1 MPLNIHYN
9 STKKLFSEKRGCHM
23 EFSYFLPVNIQ
34 FGWNKV
40 DSVADY
46 VASYGKKALIV
57 TGRTSAKKSGLYDRV
72 VAKLETAHID
82 YVLFDQ
88 VDANPLTTTAL
99 AGAALAKSESCDVV
113 IAIGGGSIMD
123 CAKGIAF
130 MAVNEGDINDYIF
143 NRKSSDNALPLI
155 VIPTTCGTGSEGNG
169 FGVLTNP
176 ETGDKKSLRCNAIVP
191 KVSIVDPAVMGTMPP
206 HVLASVGFDA
216 LCHNIEAYTSKTA
229 QPFTDAL
236 SYYAVTLLAQYL
248 VPLYKHVKAVANG
261 KPEVLNEKQLTKAWE
276 SVTLASTIGGMVINT
291 AGVTLAHG
299 MEHPA
304 SGLKDITHGVD
315 LAVIEPAV
323 VEYTWSANP
332 DKFGALARIFNHG
345 DGSELG
351 EALRFI
357 VHDLD
362 LTTNLTELGFTKEDI
377 PWLVDNVYVVATGNI
392 ANTVAEISRED
403 IEELYKKMF

>member
-1 MPLNIHYN
+1 
-9 STKKLFSEKRGCHM
+9 M
-23 EFSYFLPVNIQ
+23 EFSYFLPVHIQ
-34 FGWNKV
+34 FGWDKV
-40 DSVADY
+40 DSVADF
-46 VASYGKKALIV
+46 AKPYGNKALIV

-72 VAKLETAHID
+72 TAKLDAAHIEH
-82 YVLFDQ
+82 VLFDQ

-99 AGAALAKSESCDVV
+99 DGAALAKSESCDMVV
-113 IAIGGGSIMD
+113 AIGGGSIMD
-123 CAKGIAF
+123 CANGIAF
-130 MAVNEGDINDYIF
+130 MSVNEGDINDYIF
-143 NRKSSDNALPLI
+143 NRKISDKALPLI

-236 SYYAVTLLAQYL
+236 AHYAVTLLAQYL
-248 VPLYKHVKAVANG
+248 VPLYKHVKAMAEG
-261 KPEVLNEKQLTKAWE
+261 KSTVLNETQLTKAWE

-304 SGLKDITHGVD
+304 SGLKDITHGVG
-315 LAVIEPAV
+315 LAVIEPVA

-345 DGSELG
+345 DGSELS
-351 EALRFI
+351 EALRLI
-357 VHDLD
+357 VHELD
-362 LTTNLTELGFTKEDI
+362 LTTNLTELGFTKKDI

-392 ANTVAEISRED
+392 ANTMAEISRED
-403 IEELYKKMF
+403 IEVLYKKMF

>member
-1 MPLNIHYN
+1 
-9 STKKLFSEKRGCHM
+9 M

-40 DSVADY
+40 DGVAEF
-46 VASYGKKALIV
+46 AAPYGKKALIV
-57 TGRTSAKKSGLYDRV
+57 TGRSSAKKSGLYDRV
-72 VAKLETAHID
+72 VAKLDAAHID
-82 YVLFDQ
+82 HVLFDQ

-99 AGAALAKSESCDVV
+99 DGAALAKSESCDLV

-130 MAVNEGDINDYIF
+130 MAVNDGDINDYIF
-143 NRKSSDNALPLI
+143 NRKTSDNALPLI

-216 LCHNIEAYTSKTA
+216 LCHNLEAYTSKTA

-236 SYYAVTLLAQYL
+236 AHYAVTLLAQYL
-248 VPLYKHVKAVANG
+248 VPLYKHVKATVEG
-261 KPEVLNEKQLTKAWE
+261 KPSILNEKQLTKAWE

-291 AGVTLAHG
+291 AGVTLGHG

-304 SGLKDITHGVD
+304 SGLKDITHGVG
-315 LAVIEPAV
+315 LAVIEPVV

-332 DKFGALARIFNHG
+332 EKFNALARIFNHG
-345 DGSELG
+345 DGSEFG
-351 EALRFI
+351 EALRLM
-357 VHDLD
+357 VHELD
-362 LTTNLTELGFTKEDI
+362 LTTNFTELGFTKKDI
-377 PWLVDNVYVVATGNI
+377 PWLVDNVYVVAAGNI
-392 ANTVAEISRED
+392 ANTVAEVSRND
-403 IEELYKKMF
+403 IEVLYKKMF

>member
-1 MPLNIHYN
+1 
-9 STKKLFSEKRGCHM
+9 M
-23 EFSYFLPVNIQ
+23 EFSYFLPVHIQ
-34 FGWNKV
+34 FGWDKV
-40 DSVADY
+40 DSVADF
-46 VASYGKKALIV
+46 VKPYGNKALIV

-72 VAKLETAHID
+72 TAKLDAAHIEH
-82 YVLFDQ
+82 VLFDQ

-99 AGAALAKSESCDVV
+99 DGAALAKSESCDMV

-130 MAVNEGDINDYIF
+130 MSVNEGDINDYIF
-143 NRKSSDNALPLI
+143 NRKTSDKALPLI

-236 SYYAVTLLAQYL
+236 AHYAVTLLAQYL
-248 VPLYKHVKAVANG
+248 VPLYKHVKAMAEG
-261 KPEVLNEKQLTKAWE
+261 KSAVLNETQLTKAWE
-276 SVTLASTIGGMVINT
+276 SVTLASTIGGMAINT

-304 SGLKDITHGVD
+304 SGLKDITHGVG
-315 LAVIEPAV
+315 LAVIEPVA

-351 EALRFI
+351 EALRLI

-392 ANTVAEISRED
+392 ANTMANVSRED
-403 IEELYKKMF
+403 IEMLYKKMF

>member
-1 MPLNIHYN
+1 
-9 STKKLFSEKRGCHM
+9 M

-40 DSVADY
+40 DSVADF
-46 VASYGKKALIV
+46 VAPYGKKALIV
-57 TGRTSAKKSGLYDRV
+57 TGRTSAKRSGLYDRV
-72 VAKLETAHID
+72 VAKLEAAHID
-82 YVLFDQ
+82 HVLFDQ

-99 AGAALAKSESCDVV
+99 EGAALAKSESCDVV

-143 NRKSSDNALPLI
+143 NRKASDNALPLI

-191 KVSIVDPAVMGTMPP
+191 KVSIVDPGVMGTMPP

-236 SYYAVTLLAQYL
+236 AHYAVTLLAQYL

-261 KPEVLNEKQLTKAWE
+261 KPEVLSEKQLTKAWE
-276 SVTLASTIGGMVINT
+276 SVTLATTIGGMVINT

-304 SGLKDITHGVD
+304 SGLKDITHGVG
-315 LAVIEPAV
+315 LAIIEPVAV
-323 VEYTWSANP
+323 DYTWSANP
-332 DKFGALARIFNHG
+332 DKFGALARIFNYG

-351 EALRFI
+351 EALRLI

-362 LTTNLTELGFTKEDI
+362 LTTNLTELGFTKKDI

-392 ANTVAEISRED
+392 ANTMAEISRKD
-403 IEELYKKMF
+403 IEVLYKKMF

>member
-1 MPLNIHYN
+1 
-9 STKKLFSEKRGCHM
+9 M
-23 EFSYFLPVNIQ
+23 EFSYFLPVHIQ

-40 DSVADY
+40 DSVADF
-46 VASYGKKALIV
+46 VKRYGKKALIV

-72 VAKLETAHID
+72 TTKLDAAHIEH
-82 YVLFDQ
+82 VLFDQ

-99 AGAALAKSESCDVV
+99 TGANLAKSESCDMV

-130 MAVNEGDINDYIF
+130 MSVNEGDINDYIF
-143 NRKSSDNALPLI
+143 NRKTSDKALPLI

-236 SYYAVTLLAQYL
+236 AHYAVTLLAQYL
-248 VPLYKHVKAVANG
+248 VPLYKHVKAKAES
-261 KPEVLNEKQLTKAWE
+261 KSAVLNETQLTKAWE
-276 SVTLASTIGGMVINT
+276 SVTLASTIGGMAINT

-304 SGLKDITHGVD
+304 SGLKDITHGVG
-315 LAVIEPAV
+315 LAVIEPVA

-351 EALRFI
+351 EALRLI

-392 ANTVAEISRED
+392 ANTMANVSRED
-403 IEELYKKMF
+403 IEMLYKKMF

>member
-1 MPLNIHYN
+1 
-9 STKKLFSEKRGCHM
+9 M

-40 DSVADY
+40 DYVADF
-46 VASYGKKALIV
+46 VKQYGKKALIV

-72 VAKLETAHID
+72 VAKLDATHIGH
-82 YVLFDQ
+82 VLFDQ

-99 AGAALAKSESCDVV
+99 DGAALAKSESCDMV

-143 NRKSSDNALPLI
+143 NRKISDNALPLI
-155 VIPTTCGTGSEGNG
+155 AIPTTCGTGSEGNG

-236 SYYAVTLLAQYL
+236 AHYAVTLLAQHL
-248 VPLYKHVKAVANG
+248 VPLYKHVKAIAVG
-261 KPEVLNEKQLTKAWE
+261 KPEILNEQQVIKAWE
-276 SVTLASTIGGMVINT
+276 SITLASTIGGMVINT
-291 AGVTLAHG
+291 AGVTLGHG

-304 SGLKDITHGVD
+304 SGLKDITHGVG
-315 LAVIEPAV
+315 LAVIEPVV

-332 DKFGALARIFNHG
+332 EKFNALARIFNHG

-351 EALRFI
+351 EALRLM
-357 VHDLD
+357 VHELD
-362 LTTNLTELGFTKEDI
+362 LTTNLTELGFTKKDI
-377 PWLVDNVYVVATGNI
+377 PWLVDNVYVVAAGNI
-392 ANTVAEISRED
+392 ANTVAEVNRND
-403 IEELYKKMF
+403 IEVLYKKML

>member
-1 MPLNIHYN
+1 
-9 STKKLFSEKRGCHM
+9 M

-40 DSVADY
+40 DSVADF

-72 VAKLETAHID
+72 VAKLEAAHID
-82 YVLFDQ
+82 HVLFNQ

-99 AGAALAKSESCDVV
+99 DGAALAKSESCDMV

-130 MAVNEGDINDYIF
+130 MAVNDGDINDYIF
-143 NRKSSDNALPLI
+143 NRKVSDNALPLI

-191 KVSIVDPAVMGTMPP
+191 QVSIVDPAVMGTMPP

-236 SYYAVTLLAQYL
+236 AHYAVTLLAQYL
-248 VPLYKHVKAVANG
+248 VPLYKHVKATAEG
-261 KPEVLNEKQLTKAWE
+261 KPAVLNEKQLTKAWE
-276 SVTLASTIGGMVINT
+276 AVTLASTIGGMVINT

-304 SGLKDITHGVD
+304 SGLKDITHGVG
-315 LAVIEPAV
+315 LAVIEPVA

-332 DKFGALARIFNHG
+332 DKFDALARIFNHG
-345 DGSELG
+345 DASELG
-351 EALRFI
+351 EALRLI

-362 LTTNLTELGFTKEDI
+362 LTTNLTELGFTKKDI

-392 ANTVAEISRED
+392 ANTVAEISRKD
-403 IEELYKKMF
+403 IEALYKKMF

>member
-1 MPLNIHYN
+1 
-9 STKKLFSEKRGCHM
+9 M

-40 DSVADY
+40 DNVAGF
-46 VASYGKKALIV
+46 VAPYGKKALIV

-72 VAKLETAHID
+72 VAKLDAAHIGH
-82 YVLFDQ
+82 VLFDQ

-99 AGAALAKSESCDVV
+99 DGAALAKSESCDMV

-130 MAVNEGDINDYIF
+130 MAVNDGDINDYIF
-143 NRKSSDNALPLI
+143 NRKTSDNALPLI

-236 SYYAVTLLAQYL
+236 AHYAVTLLAQYL
-248 VPLYKHVKAVANG
+248 VPLYKHVKAIANG
-261 KPEVLNEKQLTKAWE
+261 QEAVLNKKQLTKAWE

-291 AGVTLAHG
+291 AGVTLGHG

-304 SGLKDITHGVD
+304 SGLKDITHGVG
-315 LAVIEPAV
+315 LAVIEPVV
-323 VEYTWSANP
+323 VEYTWSANSE
-332 DKFGALARIFNHG
+332 KFNSLARIFNHG

-351 EALRFI
+351 EALRLI

-362 LTTNLTELGFTKEDI
+362 LTTNLTELGFTKKDI

-392 ANTVAEISRED
+392 ANTVAEVSRND
-403 IEELYKKMF
+403 IEVLYKKML

>member
-1 MPLNIHYN
+1 
-9 STKKLFSEKRGCHM
+9 M

-40 DSVADY
+40 DNVAEF
-46 VASYGKKALIV
+46 AAPYGKKALIV

-72 VAKLETAHID
+72 VAKLDAAHIEH
-82 YVLFDQ
+82 VLFDQ

-99 AGAALAKSESCDVV
+99 DGAALAKSESCDMV

-130 MAVNEGDINDYIF
+130 MAVNDGDINDYIF
-143 NRKSSDNALPLI
+143 NRKTSDNALPLI

-236 SYYAVTLLAQYL
+236 AHYAVTLLAQYL
-248 VPLYKHVKAVANG
+248 VPLYKHVKAIANG
-261 KPEVLNEKQLTKAWE
+261 QEAVLNKKQLTKAWE

-291 AGVTLAHG
+291 AGVTLGHG

-304 SGLKDITHGVD
+304 SGLKDITHGVG
-315 LAVIEPAV
+315 LAVIEPVV
-323 VEYTWSANP
+323 VEYTWSANSE
-332 DKFGALARIFNHG
+332 KFNSLARIFNYG

-351 EALRFI
+351 EALRLI

-362 LTTNLTELGFTKEDI
+362 LTTNLTELGFTKKDM

-392 ANTVAEISRED
+392 ANTVAKISRED
-403 IEELYKKMF
+403 IEVLYKKMF

>member
-1 MPLNIHYN
+1 
-9 STKKLFSEKRGCHM
+9 M

-40 DSVADY
+40 DGVAEF
-46 VASYGKKALIV
+46 AAPYGKKALIV
-57 TGRTSAKKSGLYDRV
+57 TGRSSAKKSGLYDRV
-72 VAKLETAHID
+72 VAKLDAAHID
-82 YVLFDQ
+82 HVLFDQ

-99 AGAALAKSESCDVV
+99 DGAALAKSESCDMV
-113 IAIGGGSIMD
+113 IVIGGGSIMD

-130 MAVNEGDINDYIF
+130 MAVNDGNINDYIF
-143 NRKSSDNALPLI
+143 NRKTSDNALPLI

-236 SYYAVTLLAQYL
+236 AHYAVTLLAQYL
-248 VPLYKHVKAVANG
+248 VPLYKHVKATVEG
-261 KPEVLNEKQLTKAWE
+261 KPSILNEKQLTKAWE

-291 AGVTLAHG
+291 AGVTLGHG

-304 SGLKDITHGVD
+304 SGLKDITHGVG
-315 LAVIEPAV
+315 LAVIEPVV

-332 DKFGALARIFNHG
+332 EKFNALARIFNHG
-345 DGSELG
+345 DGSEFG
-351 EALRFI
+351 EALRLM
-357 VHDLD
+357 VHELD
-362 LTTNLTELGFTKEDI
+362 LTTNFTELGFTKKDI
-377 PWLVDNVYVVATGNI
+377 PWLVDNVYVVAAGNI
-392 ANTVAEISRED
+392 ANTVAEVSRND
-403 IEELYKKMF
+403 IEVLYKKMF

>member
-1 MPLNIHYN
+1 
-9 STKKLFSEKRGCHM
+9 M

-40 DSVADY
+40 DNVAEF
-46 VASYGKKALIV
+46 AAPYGKKALIV
-57 TGRTSAKKSGLYDRV
+57 TGRSSAKKSGLYDRV
-72 VAKLETAHID
+72 VAKLDAAHID
-82 YVLFDQ
+82 HVLFDQ

-99 AGAALAKSESCDVV
+99 DGAALAKSESCDMV

-130 MAVNEGDINDYIF
+130 MAVNDGDINDYIF
-143 NRKSSDNALPLI
+143 NRKTSDNALPLI

-236 SYYAVTLLAQYL
+236 AHYAVTLLAQYL
-248 VPLYKHVKAVANG
+248 VPLYKHVKAIANG
-261 KPEVLNEKQLTKAWE
+261 QEAVLNKKQLTKAWE

-291 AGVTLAHG
+291 AGVTLGHG

-304 SGLKDITHGVD
+304 SGLKDITHGVG
-315 LAVIEPAV
+315 LAVIEPVV
-323 VEYTWSANP
+323 VEYTWSANLE
-332 DKFGALARIFNHG
+332 KFNSLARIFNHG

-351 EALRFI
+351 EALRLI

-362 LTTNLTELGFTKEDI
+362 LTTNLTELGFTKKDI

-392 ANTVAEISRED
+392 ANTVAEISRKD
-403 IEELYKKMF
+403 IEALYKKMF

>member
-1 MPLNIHYN
+1 
-9 STKKLFSEKRGCHM
+9 M

-40 DSVADY
+40 DNVAEF
-46 VASYGKKALIV
+46 VAPYGKKALIV

-72 VAKLETAHID
+72 VAKLDAAHIEH
-82 YVLFDQ
+82 VLFDQ

-99 AGAALAKSESCDVV
+99 DGANLAKSESCDMV

-123 CAKGIAF
+123 SAKGIAF
-130 MAVNEGDINDYIF
+130 MAVNDGDINDYIF
-143 NRKSSDNALPLI
+143 NRKTSDNALPLI

-191 KVSIVDPAVMGTMPP
+191 KVSIVDPAVMGTVPP

-236 SYYAVTLLAQYL
+236 AHYAVILLAQYL
-248 VPLYKHVKAVANG
+248 VPLYKHVKAIVNG
-261 KPEVLNEKQLTKAWE
+261 QEAVLNKKQLTKAWE

-291 AGVTLAHG
+291 AGVTLGHG

-304 SGLKDITHGVD
+304 SGLKDITHGVG
-315 LAVIEPAV
+315 LAVIEPVV

-332 DKFGALARIFNHG
+332 EKFNSLARIFNHG

-351 EALRFI
+351 EALRLI

-362 LTTNLTELGFTKEDI
+362 LTTNLTELGFTKKDI

-392 ANTVAEISRED
+392 ANTVAEVSRND
-403 IEELYKKMF
+403 IEVLYKKML

>member
-1 MPLNIHYN
+1 
-9 STKKLFSEKRGCHM
+9 M

-40 DSVADY
+40 DSVADF
-46 VASYGKKALIV
+46 VAPYGKKALIV

-72 VAKLETAHID
+72 VAKLEAAHID
-82 YVLFDQ
+82 HVLFDQ
-88 VDANPLTTTAL
+88 VDANPLTTTAVE
-99 AGAALAKSESCDVV
+99 GAAVAKTESCDVV

-143 NRKSSDNALPLI
+143 NRKTSDNALPLV

-191 KVSIVDPAVMGTMPP
+191 KVSIVDPGVMGTMPP

-248 VPLYKHVKAVANG
+248 VPLYKHVKAVANS
-261 KPEVLNEKQLTKAWE
+261 KPEVLSEKQLTKAWE
-276 SVTLASTIGGMVINT
+276 AVTLASTIGGMVINT

-304 SGLKDITHGVD
+304 SGLKDITHGVG
-315 LAVIEPAV
+315 LAVIEPVV

-362 LTTNLTELGFTKEDI
+362 LTTNLTELGFTKKDI

-392 ANTVAEISRED
+392 ANTVAEISRKD
-403 IEELYKKMF
+403 IEVLYKKMF

>member
-1 MPLNIHYN
+1 
-9 STKKLFSEKRGCHM
+9 M

-40 DSVADY
+40 DNVAGFI
-46 VASYGKKALIV
+46 APYGKKALIV

-72 VAKLETAHID
+72 VAKLDAAHIEH
-82 YVLFDQ
+82 VLFDQ

-99 AGAALAKSESCDVV
+99 DGAALAKSESCDMV

-143 NRKSSDNALPLI
+143 NRKVSDNALPLI

-236 SYYAVTLLAQYL
+236 AHYAVTLLAQYL
-248 VPLYKHVKAVANG
+248 VPLYKHVKATAEG
-261 KPEVLNEKQLTKAWE
+261 KPAVLNEIQLTKAWE

-304 SGLKDITHGVD
+304 SGLKDITHGIG
-315 LAVIEPAV
+315 LAVIEPVA

-332 DKFGALARIFNHG
+332 DKFGVLARIFNHG

-351 EALRFI
+351 EALRLV

-362 LTTNLTELGFTKEDI
+362 LTTNLTELGFTKKDI
-377 PWLVDNVYVVATGNI
+377 PWLVENVYVVATGNI
-392 ANTVAEISRED
+392 ANTVAEINRKD
-403 IEELYKKMF
+403 IEVLYKKMF

>member
-1 MPLNIHYN
+1 
-9 STKKLFSEKRGCHM
+9 M

-40 DSVADY
+40 DGVAEF
-46 VASYGKKALIV
+46 AAPYGKKALIV
-57 TGRTSAKKSGLYDRV
+57 TGRSSAKKSGLYDRV
-72 VAKLETAHID
+72 VAKLDAAHID
-82 YVLFDQ
+82 HVLFDQ

-99 AGAALAKSESCDVV
+99 DGAALAKSESCDMV

-130 MAVNEGDINDYIF
+130 MAVNDGNINDYIF
-143 NRKSSDNALPLI
+143 NRKTSDNALPLI

-236 SYYAVTLLAQYL
+236 AHYAVTLLAQYL
-248 VPLYKHVKAVANG
+248 VPLYKHVKATVEG
-261 KPEVLNEKQLTKAWE
+261 KPSILNEKQLTKAWE

-291 AGVTLAHG
+291 AGVTLGHG

-304 SGLKDITHGVD
+304 SGLKDITHGVG
-315 LAVIEPAV
+315 LAVIEPVV

-332 DKFGALARIFNHG
+332 EKFNALARIFNHG

-351 EALRFI
+351 EALRLM
-357 VHDLD
+357 VHELD
-362 LTTNLTELGFTKEDI
+362 LTTNLTELGFTKKDI
-377 PWLVDNVYVVATGNI
+377 PWLVDNVYVVAAGNI
-392 ANTVAEISRED
+392 ANTVAEVSRND
-403 IEELYKKMF
+403 IEVLYKKML

>member
-1 MPLNIHYN
+1 
-9 STKKLFSEKRGCHM
+9 M

-40 DSVADY
+40 DNVAEF
-46 VASYGKKALIV
+46 AAPYGKKALIV

-72 VAKLETAHID
+72 VAKLDAAHIEH
-82 YVLFDQ
+82 VLFDQ

-99 AGAALAKSESCDVV
+99 DGAALAKSESCDMV

-143 NRKSSDNALPLI
+143 NRKTSDNALPLI

-236 SYYAVTLLAQYL
+236 AHYAVTLLAQYL
-248 VPLYKHVKAVANG
+248 VPLYKHVKATAEG
-261 KPEVLNEKQLTKAWE
+261 KPAVLNETQLTKAWE

-304 SGLKDITHGVD
+304 SGLKDITHGVG
-315 LAVIEPAV
+315 LAIIEPVA

-332 DKFGALARIFNHG
+332 DKFSALARIFNHG

-351 EALRFI
+351 EALRLI

-362 LTTNLTELGFTKEDI
+362 LTTNLTELGFTKKDI

-392 ANTVAEISRED
+392 ANTVAEISRKD
-403 IEELYKKMF
+403 IEALYKKMF

>member
-1 MPLNIHYN
+1 
-9 STKKLFSEKRGCHM
+9 M

-40 DSVADY
+40 DSVAEF
-46 VASYGKKALIV
+46 AIPYGKKALIV

-72 VAKLETAHID
+72 VAKLDAAHINH
-82 YVLFDQ
+82 VLFDQ

-99 AGAALAKSESCDVV
+99 DGAALAKSESCDMV

-130 MAVNEGDINDYIF
+130 MAVNDGDINDYIF
-143 NRKSSDNALPLI
+143 NRKTSDNALPLI

-191 KVSIVDPAVMGTMPP
+191 KVSIVDPAVMGTVPP

-236 SYYAVTLLAQYL
+236 AHYAVTLLAQYL
-248 VPLYKHVKAVANG
+248 VPLYKHVKAIANG
-261 KPEVLNEKQLTKAWE
+261 QEAVLNKKQLTKAWE

-291 AGVTLAHG
+291 AGVTLGHG

-304 SGLKDITHGVD
+304 SGLKDIIHGVG
-315 LAVIEPAV
+315 LAVIEPVV

-332 DKFGALARIFNHG
+332 EKFNSLARIFNHG

-351 EALRFI
+351 EALRLI

-362 LTTNLTELGFTKEDI
+362 LTTNLTELGFTKKDI

-403 IEELYKKMF
+403 IEVLYKKMF

>member
-1 MPLNIHYN
+1 
-9 STKKLFSEKRGCHM
+9 M

-40 DSVADY
+40 DNVAEF
-46 VASYGKKALIV
+46 AAPYGKKALIV
-57 TGRTSAKKSGLYDRV
+57 TGRSSAKKSGLYDRV
-72 VAKLETAHID
+72 VAKLDAAHIEH
-82 YVLFDQ
+82 VLFDQ

-99 AGAALAKSESCDVV
+99 DGAVLAKSENCDMV

-143 NRKSSDNALPLI
+143 NRKTSDNALPLL

-236 SYYAVTLLAQYL
+236 AHYAVTLLAQYL
-248 VPLYKHVKAVANG
+248 VPLYKHVKAIANG
-261 KPEVLNEKQLTKAWE
+261 QEAVLNKKQLTKAWE

-291 AGVTLAHG
+291 AGVTLGHG

-304 SGLKDITHGVD
+304 SGLKDITHGVG
-315 LAVIEPAV
+315 LAVIEPVV

-332 DKFGALARIFNHG
+332 EKFNSLARIFNHG
-345 DGSELG
+345 DGSKLG
-351 EALRFI
+351 EALRLI

-362 LTTNLTELGFTKEDI
+362 LTTNLTELGFTKKDI

-392 ANTVAEISRED
+392 ANTVAEVSRND
-403 IEELYKKMF
+403 IEVLYKKML

>member
-1 MPLNIHYN
+1 
-9 STKKLFSEKRGCHM
+9 M
-23 EFSYFLPVNIQ
+23 EFSYFLPVHIQ
-34 FGWNKV
+34 FGWDKV
-40 DSVADY
+40 DSVADF
-46 VASYGKKALIV
+46 VKPYGNKALII

-72 VAKLETAHID
+72 TAKLDAAHIEH
-82 YVLFDQ
+82 VLFDQ

-99 AGAALAKSESCDVV
+99 DGAALAKSESCDMV

-130 MAVNEGDINDYIF
+130 MAVNDGDINDYIF
-143 NRKSSDNALPLI
+143 NRKTSDKALPLI

-191 KVSIVDPAVMGTMPP
+191 KVSIVDPAVMGTIPP

-236 SYYAVTLLAQYL
+236 AHYAVTLLAQYL
-248 VPLYKHVKAVANG
+248 VPLYKHVKAKAES
-261 KPEVLNEKQLTKAWE
+261 KSAVLNETQLTKAWE

-304 SGLKDITHGVD
+304 SGLKDITHGVG
-315 LAVIEPAV
+315 LAVIEPVA

-351 EALRFI
+351 EALRLI
-357 VHDLD
+357 VHDLG

-392 ANTVAEISRED
+392 ANTMADVSRED
-403 IEELYKKMF
+403 IEMLYKKMF

>member
-1 MPLNIHYN
+1 
-9 STKKLFSEKRGCHM
+9 M

-40 DSVADY
+40 DNVADF
-46 VASYGKKALIV
+46 AAPYGKKALIV

-72 VAKLETAHID
+72 VAKLDAAHIGH
-82 YVLFDQ
+82 VLFNQ
-88 VDANPLTTTAL
+88 VDANPLITTAL
-99 AGAALAKSESCDVV
+99 DGAALAKSESCDMV

-130 MAVNEGDINDYIF
+130 MAVNKGDINDYIF
-143 NRKSSDNALPLI
+143 NRKTSDNALPLI

-236 SYYAVTLLAQYL
+236 AHYAVTLLAQYL
-248 VPLYKHVKAVANG
+248 VPLYKHVKATAEG
-261 KPEVLNEKQLTKAWE
+261 KPAVLNEIQLTKAWE

-304 SGLKDITHGVD
+304 SGLKDITHGVG
-315 LAVIEPAV
+315 LANIEPVA

-332 DKFGALARIFNHG
+332 DKFGALARIFNYG

-351 EALRFI
+351 EALRLI

-362 LTTNLTELGFTKEDI
+362 LTTNLTELGFTKKDI

-403 IEELYKKMF
+403 IEALYKKMF

>member
-1 MPLNIHYN
+1 
-9 STKKLFSEKRGCHM
+9 M
-23 EFSYFLPVNIQ
+23 EFSYFLPVHIQ
-34 FGWNKV
+34 FGWDKV
-40 DSVADY
+40 DSVADF
-46 VASYGKKALIV
+46 VKPYGNKALIV

-72 VAKLETAHID
+72 TAKLDAAHIEH
-82 YVLFDQ
+82 VLFDQ

-99 AGAALAKSESCDVV
+99 DGATLAKSESCDMV

-143 NRKSSDNALPLI
+143 NRKTSDKALPLI

-191 KVSIVDPAVMGTMPP
+191 KVSIVDPAVMGTMSP

-236 SYYAVTLLAQYL
+236 AHYAVTLLAQYL
-248 VPLYKHVKAVANG
+248 VPLYKHVKAKAES
-261 KPEVLNEKQLTKAWE
+261 KSAVLNETQLTKAWE

-304 SGLKDITHGVD
+304 SGLKDITHGVG
-315 LAVIEPAV
+315 LAVIEPVA

-351 EALRFI
+351 EALRLI

-392 ANTVAEISRED
+392 ANTMANVSRED
-403 IEELYKKMF
+403 IEMLYKKMF

>member
-1 MPLNIHYN
+1 
-9 STKKLFSEKRGCHM
+9 M

-40 DSVADY
+40 DSVAEFA
-46 VASYGKKALIV
+46 ASYGKKALIV

-72 VAKLETAHID
+72 VAKLDAAHIGH
-82 YVLFDQ
+82 VLFDQ

-99 AGAALAKSESCDVV
+99 DGAALAKSENCDMV

-143 NRKSSDNALPLI
+143 NRKTSDNALPLI

-229 QPFTDAL
+229 QPFTNAL
-236 SYYAVTLLAQYL
+236 AHYAVTLLAQYL
-248 VPLYKHVKAVANG
+248 VPLYKHVKATAEG
-261 KPEVLNEKQLTKAWE
+261 KPAVLNEIQLTKAWE

-304 SGLKDITHGVD
+304 SGLKDITHGVG
-315 LAVIEPAV
+315 LAIIEPVA

-345 DGSELG
+345 DGSKLG
-351 EALRFI
+351 EALRLI

-362 LTTNLTELGFTKEDI
+362 LTANLTELGFTKKDI

-403 IEELYKKMF
+403 IEVLYKKMF

>member
-1 MPLNIHYN
+1 
-9 STKKLFSEKRGCHM
+9 M

-40 DSVADY
+40 DSVADFA
-46 VASYGKKALIV
+46 VPYGKKALIV

-72 VAKLETAHID
+72 VAKLDAAHIEH
-82 YVLFDQ
+82 VLFDQ

-99 AGAALAKSESCDVV
+99 DGAALAKSESCDMV

-130 MAVNEGDINDYIF
+130 MAVNDGDINDYIF
-143 NRKSSDNALPLI
+143 NRKTSDNALPLI

-236 SYYAVTLLAQYL
+236 AHYAVTLLAQYL
-248 VPLYKHVKAVANG
+248 VPLYKHVKAIANG
-261 KPEVLNEKQLTKAWE
+261 QEAVLNKKQLTKAWE

-291 AGVTLAHG
+291 AGVTLGHG

-304 SGLKDITHGVD
+304 SGLKDITHGVG
-315 LAVIEPAV
+315 LAVIEPVV

-332 DKFGALARIFNHG
+332 EKFNSLARIFNHG
-345 DGSELG
+345 DGSKLG
-351 EALRFI
+351 EALRLI

-362 LTTNLTELGFTKEDI
+362 LTTNLTELGFTKKDI

-392 ANTVAEISRED
+392 ANTVAEVSRND
-403 IEELYKKMF
+403 IEVLYKKML

>member
-1 MPLNIHYN
+1 
-9 STKKLFSEKRGCHM
+9 M

-40 DSVADY
+40 DGVAEF
-46 VASYGKKALIV
+46 AAPYGKKALIV
-57 TGRTSAKKSGLYDRV
+57 TGRSSAKKSGLYDRV
-72 VAKLETAHID
+72 VAKLDAAHID
-82 YVLFDQ
+82 HVLFDQ

-99 AGAALAKSESCDVV
+99 DGAALAKSESCDMV

-130 MAVNEGDINDYIF
+130 MAVNDGNINDYIF
-143 NRKSSDNALPLI
+143 NRKTSDNALPLI

-236 SYYAVTLLAQYL
+236 AHYAVTLLAQYL
-248 VPLYKHVKAVANG
+248 VPLYKHVKATVEG
-261 KPEVLNEKQLTKAWE
+261 KPSILNEKQLTKAWE

-291 AGVTLAHG
+291 VGVTLGHG

-304 SGLKDITHGVD
+304 SGLKDITHGVG
-315 LAVIEPAV
+315 LAVIEPVV

-332 DKFGALARIFNHG
+332 EKFNALARIFNHG

-351 EALRFI
+351 EALRLM
-357 VHDLD
+357 VHELD
-362 LTTNLTELGFTKEDI
+362 LTTNLTELGFTKKDI
-377 PWLVDNVYVVATGNI
+377 PWLVDNVYVVAAGNI
-392 ANTVAEISRED
+392 ANTVAEVSRND
-403 IEELYKKMF
+403 IEVLYKKML

>member
-1 MPLNIHYN
+1 
-9 STKKLFSEKRGCHM
+9 M

-40 DSVADY
+40 DNVAEF
-46 VASYGKKALIV
+46 VAPYGKKALIV

-72 VAKLETAHID
+72 VAKLDAAHIGH
-82 YVLFDQ
+82 VLFDQ

-99 AGAALAKSESCDVV
+99 DGAALAKSESCDMV

-143 NRKSSDNALPLI
+143 NRKVSDNALPLI

-191 KVSIVDPAVMGTMPP
+191 KVSIVDPAVMGTMPL

-236 SYYAVTLLAQYL
+236 AHYAVTLLAQYL
-248 VPLYKHVKAVANG
+248 VPLYKHVKARAEG
-261 KPEVLNEKQLTKAWE
+261 KPAVLNETQLTKAWE

-304 SGLKDITHGVD
+304 SGLKDITHGVG
-315 LAVIEPAV
+315 LAVIEPVA

-332 DKFGALARIFNHG
+332 DKFGVLARIFNHG

-351 EALRFI
+351 EALRLV

-362 LTTNLTELGFTKEDI
+362 LTTNFTELGFTKKDI

-392 ANTVAEISRED
+392 ANTVAKISRED
-403 IEELYKKMF
+403 IEALYKKMF

>member
-1 MPLNIHYN
+1 
-9 STKKLFSEKRGCHM
+9 M
-23 EFSYFLPVNIQ
+23 EFSYFLPVHIQ
-34 FGWNKV
+34 FGLDKV
-40 DSVADY
+40 DSVADF
-46 VASYGKKALIV
+46 VKPYGNKALIV

-72 VAKLETAHID
+72 TAKLDAAHIEH
-82 YVLFDQ
+82 VLFDQ

-99 AGAALAKSESCDVV
+99 DGATLAKSESCDMV

-130 MAVNEGDINDYIF
+130 MSVNEGDINDYIF
-143 NRKSSDNALPLI
+143 NRKTSDKALPLI

-236 SYYAVTLLAQYL
+236 AHYAVTLLAQYL
-248 VPLYKHVKAVANG
+248 VPLYKHVKAKAES
-261 KPEVLNEKQLTKAWE
+261 KSAVLNETQLTKAWE

-304 SGLKDITHGVD
+304 SGLKDITHGVG
-315 LAVIEPAV
+315 LAVIEPVA

-345 DGSELG
+345 DGSELS
-351 EALRFI
+351 EALRLI
-357 VHDLD
+357 VHELD
-362 LTTNLTELGFTKEDI
+362 LTTNLTELGFMKKDI

-392 ANTVAEISRED
+392 ANTMADVSRED
-403 IEELYKKMF
+403 IEMLYKKMF

>member
-1 MPLNIHYN
+1 
-9 STKKLFSEKRGCHM
+9 M
-23 EFSYFLPVNIQ
+23 EFSYFLPVHIQ
-34 FGWNKV
+34 FGWDKV
-40 DSVADY
+40 DSVADF
-46 VASYGKKALIV
+46 VKPYGNKALIV

-72 VAKLETAHID
+72 TAKLDAAHIEH
-82 YVLFDQ
+82 VLFDQ

-99 AGAALAKSESCDVV
+99 DGAALAKSESCDMV

-130 MAVNEGDINDYIF
+130 MSVNEGDINDYIF
-143 NRKSSDNALPLI
+143 NRKTSDKALPLI

-191 KVSIVDPAVMGTMPP
+191 KVSIVDPAVMGTMSP

-236 SYYAVTLLAQYL
+236 AHYAVTLLAQYL
-248 VPLYKHVKAVANG
+248 VPLYKHVKAMAEG
-261 KPEVLNEKQLTKAWE
+261 KSAVLNETQLTKAWE

-304 SGLKDITHGVD
+304 SGLKDITHGVG
-315 LAVIEPAV
+315 LAVIEPVA

-351 EALRFI
+351 EALRLI

-362 LTTNLTELGFTKEDI
+362 LTTNLTELGLTKKDI

-392 ANTVAEISRED
+392 ANTVADVSRED
-403 IEELYKKMF
+403 IEMLYKKMF

>member
-1 MPLNIHYN
+1 
-9 STKKLFSEKRGCHM
+9 M

-40 DSVADY
+40 DNIDNFA
-46 VASYGKKALIV
+46 APYGKKALIV
-57 TGRTSAKKSGLYDRV
+57 TGRSSAKKSGLYDRV
-72 VAKLETAHID
+72 VAKLDAAHID
-82 YVLFDQ
+82 HVLFDQ

-99 AGAALAKSESCDVV
+99 DGAALAKSESCDMV

-130 MAVNEGDINDYIF
+130 MAVNDGDINDYIF
-143 NRKSSDNALPLI
+143 NRKVSDNALPLI

-191 KVSIVDPAVMGTMPP
+191 KVSIVDPGVMGTMPP

-236 SYYAVTLLAQYL
+236 AHYAVTLLAQYL
-248 VPLYKHVKAVANG
+248 VPLYKHVKATEEG
-261 KPEVLNEKQLTKAWE
+261 KSAVLNEIQLTKAWE

-304 SGLKDITHGVD
+304 SGLKDITHGVG
-315 LAVIEPAV
+315 LAIIEPVA

-351 EALRFI
+351 EALRLV

-362 LTTNLTELGFTKEDI
+362 LTTNLTELGFTKKDI

-392 ANTVAEISRED
+392 ANTVAEINRKD
-403 IEELYKKMF
+403 IEVLYKKMF

>member
-1 MPLNIHYN
+1 
-9 STKKLFSEKRGCHM
+9 M

-99 AGAALAKSESCDVV
+99 EGAALAKSESCDMI

-130 MAVNEGDINDYIF
+130 MAVNDGDINDYIF

-176 ETGDKKSLRCNAIVP
+176 ETGNKKSLRCNAIVP

-276 SVTLASTIGGMVINT
+276 SVSLASTIGGMVINT

-304 SGLKDITHGVD
+304 SGLKDITHGVG
-315 LAVIEPAV
+315 LAVIEPVV

-332 DKFGALARIFNHG
+332 DKFGVLARIFNHG

-362 LTTNLTELGFTKEDI
+362 LTTNLTELGFTKKDI

-392 ANTVAEISRED
+392 ANTVAEINRKD

>member
-1 MPLNIHYN
+1 
-9 STKKLFSEKRGCHM
+9 M
-23 EFSYFLPVNIQ
+23 EFSYFLPVHIQ
-34 FGWNKV
+34 FGWDKV
-40 DSVADY
+40 DSVADF
-46 VASYGKKALIV
+46 VKPYGNKALIV

-72 VAKLETAHID
+72 TAKLDAAHIEH
-82 YVLFDQ
+82 VLFDQ

-99 AGAALAKSESCDVV
+99 DGAALAKSESCDMV

-143 NRKSSDNALPLI
+143 NRKTSDKALPLI

-206 HVLASVGFDA
+206 HILASVGFDA

-236 SYYAVTLLAQYL
+236 AHYAVTLLAQYL
-248 VPLYKHVKAVANG
+248 VPLYKHVKVKAESKSA
-261 KPEVLNEKQLTKAWE
+261 VLNETQLTKAWE

-304 SGLKDITHGVD
+304 SGLKDITHGVG
-315 LAVIEPAV
+315 LAVIEPVV

-351 EALRFI
+351 EALRLI

-392 ANTVAEISRED
+392 ANTMANVSRED
-403 IEELYKKMF
+403 IEMLYKKMF

>member
-1 MPLNIHYN
+1 
-9 STKKLFSEKRGCHM
+9 M

-40 DSVADY
+40 DNVADFA
-46 VASYGKKALIV
+46 VPYGKKALIV

-72 VAKLETAHID
+72 VAKLDAAHIEH
-82 YVLFDQ
+82 VLFDQ

-99 AGAALAKSESCDVV
+99 DGAALAKSESCDMV

-130 MAVNEGDINDYIF
+130 MAVNDGDINDYIF
-143 NRKSSDNALPLI
+143 NRKTSDNALPLL

-236 SYYAVTLLAQYL
+236 AHYAVTLLAQYL
-248 VPLYKHVKAVANG
+248 VPLYKHVKAIANG
-261 KPEVLNEKQLTKAWE
+261 QEAVLNKKQLTKAWE

-291 AGVTLAHG
+291 AGVTLGHG

-304 SGLKDITHGVD
+304 SGLKDITHGVG
-315 LAVIEPAV
+315 LAVIEPVV

-332 DKFGALARIFNHG
+332 EKFNSLARIFNHG

-351 EALRFI
+351 EALRLI
-357 VHDLD
+357 IHDLD
-362 LTTNLTELGFTKEDI
+362 LTTNLTELGFTKKDI

-392 ANTVAEISRED
+392 ANTVAEVSRND
-403 IEELYKKMF
+403 IEVLYKKML

>member
-1 MPLNIHYN
+1 
-9 STKKLFSEKRGCHM
+9 M

-40 DSVADY
+40 DNIADFVAP
-46 VASYGKKALIV
+46 YGKKALIV
-57 TGRTSAKKSGLYDRV
+57 TGRSSAKKSGLYDRV
-72 VAKLETAHID
+72 VAKLDAAHID
-82 YVLFDQ
+82 HVLFDQ

-99 AGAALAKSESCDVV
+99 DGAALAKSESCDMV

-143 NRKSSDNALPLI
+143 NRKVSDNALPLI

-236 SYYAVTLLAQYL
+236 AHYAVTLLAQYL
-248 VPLYKHVKAVANG
+248 VPLYKHVKATAKG
-261 KPEVLNEKQLTKAWE
+261 KPAVLNEKQLTKAWE
-276 SVTLASTIGGMVINT
+276 AVTLASTIGGMVINT

-304 SGLKDITHGVD
+304 SGLKDITHGVG
-315 LAVIEPAV
+315 LAIIEPVA

-332 DKFGALARIFNHG
+332 DKYDALARIFNHG

-351 EALRFI
+351 EALRLI

-362 LTTNLTELGFTKEDI
+362 LTTNLTELGFTKKDI

-392 ANTVAEISRED
+392 ANTVAEISRKD
-403 IEELYKKMF
+403 IEALYKKMF

>member
-1 MPLNIHYN
+1 
-9 STKKLFSEKRGCHM
+9 M

-40 DSVADY
+40 DSVAGF
-46 VASYGKKALIV
+46 AAPYGKKALIV
-57 TGRTSAKKSGLYDRV
+57 TGRSSAKKSGLYDRV
-72 VAKLETAHID
+72 VAKLDAAHIEH
-82 YVLFDQ
+82 VLFDQ

-99 AGAALAKSESCDVV
+99 DGAALAKSESCDMV

-130 MAVNEGDINDYIF
+130 MAVNDGDINDYIF
-143 NRKSSDNALPLI
+143 NRKMSDNALPLI

-236 SYYAVTLLAQYL
+236 AHYAVTLLAQYL
-248 VPLYKHVKAVANG
+248 VPLYKHVKAIANNQ
-261 KPEVLNEKQLTKAWE
+261 EAVLNKKQLTKAWE

-291 AGVTLAHG
+291 AGVTLGHG

-304 SGLKDITHGVD
+304 SGLKDITHGVG
-315 LAVIEPAV
+315 LAVIEPVV

-332 DKFGALARIFNHG
+332 EKFNALARIFNHG

-351 EALRFI
+351 EALRLV
-357 VHDLD
+357 VHELD
-362 LTTNLTELGFTKEDI
+362 LTTNLTELGFTKKDI
-377 PWLVDNVYVVATGNI
+377 PWLVDNVYVVAAGNI
-392 ANTVAEISRED
+392 ANTVAKISRED
-403 IEELYKKMF
+403 IEVLYKKMF

>member
-1 MPLNIHYN
+1 
-9 STKKLFSEKRGCHM
+9 M

-40 DSVADY
+40 DSVAEFA
-46 VASYGKKALIV
+46 VPYGKKALIV

-72 VAKLETAHID
+72 VAKLDAAHINH
-82 YVLFDQ
+82 VLFDQ

-99 AGAALAKSESCDVV
+99 DGAALAKSESCDMV

-130 MAVNEGDINDYIF
+130 MAVNDGNINDYIF
-143 NRKSSDNALPLI
+143 NRKTSDNALPLI

-191 KVSIVDPAVMGTMPP
+191 KISIVDPAVMGTVPP

-236 SYYAVTLLAQYL
+236 AHYAVTLLAQYL
-248 VPLYKHVKAVANG
+248 VPLYKHVKAIVNG
-261 KPEVLNEKQLTKAWE
+261 QEAVLNKKQLTKAWE

-291 AGVTLAHG
+291 AGVTLGHG

-304 SGLKDITHGVD
+304 SGLKDITHGVG
-315 LAVIEPAV
+315 LAVIEPVV

-332 DKFGALARIFNHG
+332 KKFNSLARIFNHG

-351 EALRFI
+351 EALRLI

-362 LTTNLTELGFTKEDI
+362 LTTNLTELGFTKKDI

-403 IEELYKKMF
+403 IEVLYKKMF

>member
-1 MPLNIHYN
+1 M
-9 STKKLFSEKRGCHM
+9 
-23 EFSYFLPVNIQ
+23 
-34 FGWNKV
+34 
-40 DSVADY
+40 
-46 VASYGKKALIV
+46 
-57 TGRTSAKKSGLYDRV
+57 
-72 VAKLETAHID
+72 VAKLDAAHIGH
-82 YVLFDQ
+82 VLFDQ

-99 AGAALAKSESCDVV
+99 DGAALAKSESCDMV

-130 MAVNEGDINDYIF
+130 MAVNKGDINDYIF
-143 NRKSSDNALPLI
+143 NRKTSDNALPLI

-236 SYYAVTLLAQYL
+236 AHYAVTLLAQYL
-248 VPLYKHVKAVANG
+248 VPLYKHVKAI
-261 KPEVLNEKQLTKAWE
+261 
-276 SVTLASTIGGMVINT
+276 ASTFGGMVINT

-304 SGLKDITHGVD
+304 SGLKDITHGVG
-315 LAVIEPAV
+315 LAIIEPVA

-351 EALRFI
+351 EALRLI

-362 LTTNLTELGFTKEDI
+362 LTTNLTELGFTKKDI

-392 ANTVAEISRED
+392 ANTVAKISRED
-403 IEELYKKMF
+403 IEALYKKMF

>member
-1 MPLNIHYN
+1 
-9 STKKLFSEKRGCHM
+9 M

-40 DSVADY
+40 DNVADF
-46 VASYGKKALIV
+46 AAPYGKKALIV

-72 VAKLETAHID
+72 VAKLDAAHIGH
-82 YVLFDQ
+82 VLFDQ

-99 AGAALAKSESCDVV
+99 DGAALAKSESCDMV

-143 NRKSSDNALPLI
+143 NRKVSDNALPLI

-176 ETGDKKSLRCNAIVP
+176 ETGDKKSLRCNTIVP
-191 KVSIVDPAVMGTMPP
+191 KVSIVDPAVMGTMPS

-236 SYYAVTLLAQYL
+236 AHYAVTLLAQYL
-248 VPLYKHVKAVANG
+248 VPLYKHVKATAEG
-261 KPEVLNEKQLTKAWE
+261 KPAVLNEIQLTKAWE

-304 SGLKDITHGVD
+304 SGFKDITHGIG
-315 LAVIEPAV
+315 LAVIEPVA

-332 DKFGALARIFNHG
+332 DKFGVLARIFNHG

-351 EALRFI
+351 EALRLV

-362 LTTNLTELGFTKEDI
+362 LTTNLTELGFTKKDI
-377 PWLVDNVYVVATGNI
+377 PWLVENVYVVATGNI
-392 ANTVAEISRED
+392 ANTVAEINRKD
-403 IEELYKKMF
+403 IEVLYKKMF